1 MLDEI
6 DEFVNNGDYKLVLK
20 ASKYHERS
28 NEQNYGTAEVLIMAA
43 IIASSYTLRYIYS
56 NQNDLIT
63 KYKYSIFERTNRNNE
78 AFSIL
83 EMMFSFQEERI
94 EDYINFTLEQYINR
108 PNNWSHNYA
117 YSMAS
122 VTANAILFPASTT
135 IKQAF
140 NKESHFEFIFDNDS
154 ADDDFTK
161 NYFLLRDFLSE
172 IDNKLY
178 DTFPELTEDE
188 YDNYEWNLDYDTFFD
203 ELDNETEDESV
214 NQIEGEDDP
223 EEYESDF
230 DGRSYETVTYEKE
243 QPDLNLARYLWDQIT
258 DYLENKGLDY
268 STEASSGSVYFTR
281 IGLESKLKKADC
293 RVDFDESGYTVYA
306 FSEFDADLDQVDEM
320 LKYLHL
326 ANYNMI
332 RCNFEIDLDNG
343 IIRVKSRYDVYYAPN
358 LTDEYIQESLNAPV
372 NVLDEYGNG
381 IVALSLGFSNAEDE
395 ISKVENDVDYEEL
408 TVGGFKYIDE
418 DIPF

>member
-1 MLDEI
+1 MENIEEDRMQLYEEIKDSFDNNVDKAEAIISFLLDEI

-258 DYLENKGLDY
+258 DYLENKGLD
-268 STEASSGSVYFTR
+268 
-281 IGLESKLKKADC
+281 
-293 RVDFDESGYTVYA
+293 
-306 FSEFDADLDQVDEM
+306 
-320 LKYLHL
+320 
-326 ANYNMI
+326 
-332 RCNFEIDLDNG
+332 
-343 IIRVKSRYDVYYAPN
+343 
-358 LTDEYIQESLNAPV
+358 
-372 NVLDEYGNG
+372 
-381 IVALSLGFSNAEDE
+381 
-395 ISKVENDVDYEEL
+395 
-408 TVGGFKYIDE
+408 
-418 DIPF
+418 